1 MFLKKS
7 NDDDGGALHPRA
19 AAMGACATKCF
30 ASDPPLRSS
39 YPPTRSA
46 EDEYRV
52 ALLVLP
58 LVEDVKTRVVA
69 SRLSRGWRDADKSAA
84 SLPAKLDGLD
94 LYPITWT
101 DRRSKRVVTVS
112 YEYVMRHEG
121 VLDLPKERVEAL
133 LTRFWE
139 PPPLRYGPDRWFK
152 DTYYF
157 CARAAFIGNLE
168 LLQWLREHDYPW
180 DAGTCANAVFGSH
193 LEVLGWA
200 LANGAPWDNIET
212 ASFPVSCGVVHRVN
226 VRTWLLT
233 NRKKDPRPSDWEK
246 YLELLREAD
255 KRQVSKRLVARR

>member
-1 MFLKKS
+1 
-7 NDDDGGALHPRA
+7 
-19 AAMGACATKCF
+19 
-30 ASDPPLRSS
+30 
-39 YPPTRSA
+39 
-46 EDEYRV
+46 
-52 ALLVLP
+52 
-58 LVEDVKTRVVA
+58 
-69 SRLSRGWRDADKSAA
+69 
-84 SLPAKLDGLD
+84 
-94 LYPITWT
+94 
-101 DRRSKRVVTVS
+101 
-112 YEYVMRHEG
+112 MRHEG

-193 LEVLGWA
+193 LEVLRWA
-200 LANGAPWDNIET
+200 LANGAPWDKYET
-212 ASFPVSCGVVHRVN
+212 TFSRPGNREN
-226 VRTWLLT
+226 VITWLL
-233 NRKKDPRPSDWEK
+233 NPRKGDPRPSDWEK

>member
-52 ALLVLP
+52 AMLVLP

-94 LYPITWT
+94 LYPNNPRNTYG
-101 DRRSKRVVTVS
+101 RVVTVS

-139 PPPLRYGPDRWFK
+139 TPPTHRLFK
-152 DTYYF
+152 DTHYF
-157 CARAAFIGNLE
+157 CQRAAYIGNLE

-180 DAGTCANAVFGSH
+180 STATCASAVFGSQ
-193 LEVLGWA
+193 LEVLRWA
-200 LANGAPWDNIET
+200 LANGAPWDKYET
-212 ASFPVSCGVVHRVN
+212 TFSRPGNREN
-226 VRTWLLT
+226 VITWLL
-233 NRKKDPRPSDWEK
+233 NPRKGDPRPSDWEK
-246 YLELLREAD
+246 YLELLREAG
-255 KRQVSKRLVARR
+255 KRQVSKRLVARG